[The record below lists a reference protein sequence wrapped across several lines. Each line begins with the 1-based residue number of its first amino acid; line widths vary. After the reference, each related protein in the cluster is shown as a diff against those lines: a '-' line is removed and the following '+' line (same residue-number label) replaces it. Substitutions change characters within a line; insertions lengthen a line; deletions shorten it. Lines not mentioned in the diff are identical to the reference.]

1 MTLQERKK
9 QLNEQLSQLKAQ
21 QETLESQIEQVRD
34 GIQRHIGA
42 LQLVEM
48 MQQEE
53 AQETAA
59 KGTDSAEKI

>member
-21 QETLESQIEQVRD
+21 QEALETQLEQVRD

-48 MQQEE
+48 LQQEE
-53 AQETAA
+53 TQEANTENDAN
-59 KGTDSAEKI
+59 

>member
-48 MQQEE
+48 LQQEE
-53 AQETAA
+53 AQEADA
-59 KGTDSAEKI
+59 KKEI